1 MNTINGRIAHHVL
14 KRIRRRAVL
23 DLYQRA
29 SDAGLLDISFP
40 FGEKAQG
47 IAWQVSGSAASGLAG
62 HPDRARR
69 LVGRALKGAPTT
81 IHDGV
86 VYHDGGEPNGRI
98 TIGASGSK
106 AVSKA
111 KRRHVDLSV
120 KSSPLTKV
128 RTPAIRAN
136 RPRELD
142 TPTML
147 ALLREF
153 LTSPNPVEVAVALLI
168 SRAVGESID
177 DLGHLRDVL
186 MRRNPVLLLKIPVAG
201 FERQCGVMLEDAL
214 IAPFYAELTDI
225 RGDRPLSERFGEV
238 RPEMRQRKIVTAS
251 GRNVTELT
259 RQTLTTKLAKAIL
272 GDPAPVVI
280 ADETSAPARPEII
293 AAADIVLEGAC
304 IDAELIAELLHV
316 CLGIPVNESLAVME
330 GMVFD
335 PSCLGV
341 DDLALAVRPGRT
353 ARSVLSLLASLA
365 DPAGAGETADDD
377 KKGRNVRSSNPLSAS
392 RNKLKPTPIDMIL
405 PDVEPSTDAAA
416 DKGKSTIPAA
426 TAGEAAASTSD
437 HVRPLR
443 VEHLSGYGEARPWAL
458 DLKDDLALWREGA
471 LGWEEMSS
479 KLLLSG
485 PPGTGKTSFARALCN
500 TLRVPLI
507 VSSVASWLEPG
518 FLGDVLQRMSH
529 VFETAKENAP
539 CIVFIDELDAI
550 GSRGSGRGGDDRHEH
565 YWTTVITRLLEL
577 LDGALRTEGVIVVAA
592 TNLPDRIDPAL
603 LRSGRLEKH
612 VVIPPPD
619 PDALAGILAHHLGSD
634 LAAVLASAPEP
645 AELPRDKRA
654 TVDTPTCSPVHPKSS
669 AEIGATRK
677 GPAHV

>member
-1 MNTINGRIAHHVL
+1 MNMIAERVSRHLLQRV
-14 KRIRRRAVL
+14 RRRAVL

-29 SDAGLLDISFP
+29 SDVGLLDISFP

-47 IAWQVSGSAASGLAG
+47 IAWQVSGSAACGLAG
-62 HPDRARR
+62 DRDRAHR
-69 LVGRALKGAPTT
+69 LVGRALKHATT
-81 IHDGV
+81 MMHDGFV
-86 VYHDGGEPNGRI
+86 DHDGGEPVNRMA
-98 TIGASGSK
+98 IGMSGSK

-111 KRRHVDLSV
+111 QQQHVDPGV
-120 KSSPLTKV
+120 KSSPLKKV
-128 RTPAIRAN
+128 RTPAIRPTS
-136 RPRELD
+136 PRQLD

-153 LTSPNPVEVAVALLI
+153 LPSPNPVQVIVALLI
-168 SRAVGESID
+168 ARAIGESIT
-177 DLGHLRDVL
+177 DLAHLRDVL
-186 MRRNPVLLLKIPVAG
+186 MRRNPVILLKIPVAG

-225 RGDRPLSERFGEV
+225 RGDRPLSERFGEA

-251 GRNVTELT
+251 GHNVTDLA

-272 GDPAPVVI
+272 GDPAPLVI
-280 ADETSAPARPEII
+280 ADETQAPARPEII
-293 AAADIVLEGAC
+293 AAADMVLQGAC
-304 IDAELIAELLHV
+304 IDVELIAELLHA
-316 CLGIPVNESLAVME
+316 CLSVPVGETSAIMK
-330 GMVFD
+330 GMQFD
-335 PSCLGV
+335 PSRLGV

-353 ARSVLSLLASLA
+353 AKSVLSLLASLA
-365 DPAGAGETADDD
+365 DPAGADETPDDD
-377 KKGRNVRSSNPLSAS
+377 KKGRKVRSSNPISAS
-392 RNKLKPTPIDMIL
+392 RNKPKPTPIDMIL

-416 DKGKSTIPAA
+416 DKPKAKLSAKAGNA
-426 TAGEAAASTSD
+426 TPSTSH
-437 HVRPLR
+437 HVRSLR

-458 DLKDDLALWREGA
+458 DLKDDLALWREGT
-471 LGWEEMSS
+471 LGWEEMST
-479 KLLLSG
+479 KMMLSG
-485 PPGTGKTSFARALCN
+485 PPGTGKTTFARALCN
-500 TLRVPLI
+500 SLQVPLI

-518 FLGDVLQRMSH
+518 FLGDVLQRMSA
-529 VFETAKENAP
+529 VFENAKANAP

-634 LAAVLASAPEP
+634 LAAVLASAPERVEPEFKIGAMPDAP
-645 AELPRDKRA
+645 AG
-654 TVDTPTCSPVHPKSS
+654 SPVHSKSPVS
-669 AEIGATRK
+669 DDATGK

>member
-1 MNTINGRIAHHVL
+1 MNTINRRIAHHVL

-62 HPDRARR
+62 DPNRARR
-69 LVGRALKGAPTT
+69 LVGRALKGASTMM
-81 IHDGV
+81 
-86 VYHDGGEPNGRI
+86 YDGGEPINRMA
-98 TIGASGSK
+98 IGMHGSK
-106 AVSKA
+106 SASKA
-111 KRRHVDLSV
+111 QRKHVDPGV
-120 KSSPLTKV
+120 KPSPPKTM
-128 RTPAIRAN
+128 RTPAICPN
-136 RPRELD
+136 GPRQLD
-142 TPTML
+142 APSML

-153 LTSPNPVEVAVALLI
+153 LPSPNPVQVAATLLI
-168 SRAVGESID
+168 ARATGESIT

-186 MRRNPVLLLKIPVAG
+186 MRRNPVILLRIPVAG
-201 FERQCGVMLEDAL
+201 FERQCGLMLEDAL
-214 IAPFYAELTDI
+214 LCPFYGELTDI
-225 RGDRPLSERFGEV
+225 RGDRPLSERFGEA

-251 GRNVTELT
+251 GRNVVELT

-272 GDPAPVVI
+272 GDPAPLVI
-280 ADETSAPARPEII
+280 ADETQAPARPEII
-293 AAADIVLEGAC
+293 AAADIVLQGAC

-330 GMVFD
+330 GIVFD
-335 PSCLGV
+335 PSCLAI

-353 ARSVLSLLASLA
+353 ARSALSLLASLV

-377 KKGRNVRSSNPLSAS
+377 KKGRKARSSNPLSAP
-392 RNKLKPTPIDMIL
+392 RDKPKPTPIDMIL

-416 DKGKSTIPAA
+416 DKGKGTIPAA
-426 TAGEAAASTSD
+426 TAGEAAASTTN

-458 DLKDDLALWREGA
+458 DLKDDLALWREGT

-550 GSRGSGRGGDDRHEH
+550 GSRGGGRGVDDRHEH

-577 LDGALRTEGVIVVAA
+577 LDGSLKSEGVIVVAA
-592 TNLPDRIDPAL
+592 TNLSNRIDPAL

-612 VVIPPPD
+612 VVIPSPD
-619 PDALAGILAHHLGSD
+619 AEALAGILAHHLGSD
-634 LAAVLASAPEP
+634 LAAVLASAPVHT
-645 AELPRDKRA
+645 ELPSDNGA
-654 TVDTPTCSPVHPKSS
+654 TVDTPTCSPVHPRSSS
-669 AEIGATRK
+669 AVRTTEK
-677 GPAHV
+677 GQAHV